1 MKNENDKKIDKKKR
15 TMKKDLVAGIGGL
28 MGFLYVL
35 NPGAGIF
42 EILPDALPI
51 VGNLDEA
58 GAVLLVIGSLRYF
71 GLDLSRFLS
80 K

>member
-1 MKNENDKKIDKKKR
+1 MKDKSER
-15 TMKKDLVAGIGGL
+15 TMKKDLVAGVGGL

-42 EILPDALPI
+42 ELLPDALPLI
-51 VGNLDEA
+51 GNLDEA
-58 GAVLLVIGSLRYF
+58 GAVLLVIGALRYF
-71 GLDLSRFLS
+71 GLDLSKFLS